1 MAEYA
6 YNTLGVKNI
15 VMWTDNAMDYTKGLS
30 KYFQD
35 RFTQLGGKLLSDVY
49 MTEDKDFSALVSR
62 LKANPDAQAL
72 FASSGPDTAGIIIK
86 QVRRNQAADPRWRW
100 LRHRA
105 HLDGAGSGS
114 VGQCLFHHACLC
126 RSSTPARPTH
136 PRGLSEGLWQP
147 LENAFAALG
156 YDAMGLVADVIK
168 AGLDRSG
175 GDHQGAQRDLR
186 LSGGHRQDRLQ
197 GRQSD
202 TEAGRHRV

>member
-35 RFTQLGGKLLSDVY
+35 RFTQLGGKVLLNDVY

-86 QVRRNQAADPRWRW
+86 QVREAGIKLPILA
-100 LRHRA
+100 LA
-105 HLDGAGSGS
+105 LLAIAGSGGG
-114 VGQCLFHHACLC
+114 VHADPAPVKGVAPAAGSIDAARMQAAAAARIRADGESTSPGYQEPV
-126 RSSTPARPTH
+126 RSAARASAKSPAP
-136 PRGLSEGLWQP
+136 PLQFKSLSDL
-147 LENAFAALG
+147 AAG
-156 YDAMGLVADVIK
+156 K
-168 AGLDRSG
+168 
-175 GDHQGAQRDLR
+175 
-186 LSGGHRQDRLQ
+186 
-197 GRQSD
+197 
-202 TEAGRHRV
+202 